1 MKLSQHSAFPPGLAL
16 QPSPPHVPHWFAQHV
31 DLPIIPLNC
40 LHWSI
45 KLKRFIGKILNYK
58 ASHALLFL
66 ASHFKFQRDA
76 IHMELRCVQIIIGDL
91 FKYRLKI
98 IQYSNLELLVHC
110 FDKVAKASFHHMI

>member
-40 LHWSI
+40 LHWSVM
-45 KLKRFIGKILNYK
+45 LMWFIGKIFDYET
-58 ASHALLFL
+58 SHALLSL
-66 ASHFKFQRDA
+66 ASHYKLQTDA

-98 IQYSNLELLVHC
+98 IQYSNLEPLVHC
-110 FDKVAKASFHHMI
+110 IDKVAKASFHYMI